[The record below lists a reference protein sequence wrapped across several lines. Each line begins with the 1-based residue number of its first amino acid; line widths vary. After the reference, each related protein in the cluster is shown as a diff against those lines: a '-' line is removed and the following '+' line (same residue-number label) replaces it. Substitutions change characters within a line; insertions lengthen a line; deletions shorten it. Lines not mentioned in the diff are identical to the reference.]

1 MSPIA
6 WRTHGRSL
14 RVGAILML
22 GSLLSACQST
32 PARAPIAPVP
42 QVDLNRYMGQW
53 YVIAHIP
60 AFIEKGAFNAVESY
74 QLTPDGEIATTFT
87 FRQGSFAGPEKTYHP
102 TGFVRDTAS
111 NAVWDM
117 QFVWPV
123 KAEYLVAAVNKDYT
137 QTIVARS
144 KRDYVWIMARTPQ
157 ISDKD
162 YEALFQQVRS
172 YGYDMTRLRRVPQQ
186 WP

>member
-1 MSPIA
+1 MFLIV
-6 WRTHGRSL
+6 WRWVL
-14 RVGAILML
+14 VC
-22 GSLLSACQST
+22 SLLVLAACQST
-32 PARAPIAPVP
+32 PTRAPIAPVQ
-42 QVDLNRYMGQW
+42 QVDLNRYMGKW

-60 AFIEKGAFNAVESY
+60 AFIEKGAFNATESY
-74 QLTPDGEIATTFT
+74 QLTAAGEIATTFT
-87 FRQGSFAGPEKTYHP
+87 FRQGSFAGKEKTYRP

-123 KAEYLVAAVNKDYT
+123 KAEYLIAGLNRDYT
-137 QTIVARS
+137 QTIVARN

-157 ISDKD
+157 ISEKD
-162 YEALFQQVRS
+162 YDALFEQVRS
-172 YGYDMTRLRRVPQQ
+172 YGYDTTRLRRVPQQ